1 MIACLCIAW
10 ICATVLAPCGIA
22 QPGTATIIGTVRDP
36 SGAAVPDAGVE
47 VENAARGIRRSLKT
61 DSEGAFSVL
70 ALVPATGYRVTITK
84 AGFSEYQ
91 VTGIEL
97 QVGAEINLGV
107 LHVAITPER
116 TRISVNEAINLTGPY
131 RTEVSQVVGNSQ
143 ILNLPINGRRVDT
156 YVLLTPAVVP
166 DGVAGLVSFRGVAGG
181 NAFLTDGNDTS
192 NQFFNENAGRTRI
205 STQISQDAVQEF
217 QVLSSG
223 YSAEYGRAAGG
234 IINTVTRSGSNIWS
248 GTAYLFYRDRSLN
261 ARDRYSSVNPPEK
274 RYQGGAGL
282 GGPLVKD
289 KLFFFLNGEI
299 HRRDFPLV
307 ASLSR
312 PPLFDAGGAFI
323 GTCDVSPQQCDAAK
337 QFLRRQFQVLER
349 KANSELAFGK
359 LDWTPSERHHVSAS
373 FNYLRW
379 LSPNG
384 FQTQAVLNNGEG
396 VGANGSSSVRTR
408 YARLAWTFVPDG
420 ARINDLRLGW
430 FKDRHSDNINPVL
443 VPPETGLVQIT
454 VEGQANLGISSDLPR
469 IDPSENR
476 FELADGFSLVGG
488 RHTWKFGAGLIRTQ
502 DFVKYL
508 RNRNGTYEYGD
519 FNSFALDFSGNTT
532 GARRWQTF
540 SQRFGNQIFDE
551 SIRDYDA
558 YAEDQLRLGPQVN
571 LKLGVRYEY
580 STLPQ
585 PSQANPEY
593 PDSARIPSAKTNLA
607 PRIGLSVGFNGF
619 RDVLRAGYGIFYA
632 RYHSGVMSTF
642 FQENGVYQQPVHLEK
657 RFLVDQTFG
666 PVFPRALPAFTGLP
680 PSDDP
685 AFSSAIDLTF
695 PSKDYR
701 NPYTHQADLTLEHS
715 FSPSLNV
722 SASYLWSRGLRLTTV
737 RDWNIGPPGAP
748 AYYSLQDAQGKVVG
762 TYSVPAYRLVNRI
775 NPRWR
780 RVNGVESGGRS
791 YYDALVV
798 QVRQRLY
805 KGLEGFVA
813 YTWSHAIDFNQGGGA
828 DNIFFGDGPRS
839 LWNGDYQ
846 ADKASSQLD
855 QRHRMVVSSTYEP
868 PLSQRTGKL
877 SRFLLTNWRLSQI
890 STFASAQPA
899 TPAILVSG
907 GAFPGAAFN
916 STLNGFGG
924 STRSPFDPPSSLDI
938 DQIVRTDAR
947 ITKILRF
954 ADRWQVHVNFEAFN
968 VFNHVSNT
976 SVNTV
981 SYEARNGVLRPLPH
995 LGEGVASQGYPDGT
1009 NARRAQ
1015 VSLRVIW

>member
-1 MIACLCIAW
+1 MIACLCISW
-10 ICATVLAPCGIA
+10 MCGTLLAPSGSA
-22 QPGTATIIGTVRDP
+22 QPGTATIVGTVRDP
-36 SGAAVPDAGVE
+36 SGAAVPDAAVE
-47 VENAARGIRRSLKT
+47 LENRARGIRRSLKT
-61 DSEGAFSVL
+61 DSEGAFSL
-70 ALVPATGYRVTITK
+70 LGLVPATGYRLTVTK
-84 AGFSEYQ
+84 AGFSEY
-91 VTGIEL
+91 VLESIKL
-97 QVGAEINLGV
+97 QVGEEVNFLV
-107 LHVAITPER
+107 PLTITPAR
-116 TRISVNEAINLTGPY
+116 ARVSVDESATITGQY

-217 QVLSSG
+217 QVLTSG
-223 YSAEYGRAAGG
+223 YSAEYGHASGG

-274 RYQGGAGL
+274 RYQGGASL
-282 GGPLVKD
+282 GGAIVKD
-289 KLFFFLNGEI
+289 RLFFFLNGEA

-307 ASLSR
+307 SSLSR

-323 GTCDVSPQQCDAAK
+323 GKCDATAQQCGAAL
-337 QFLRRQFQVLER
+337 QFLRRNFQVLER

-359 LDWTPSERHHVSAS
+359 LDWTPSERNQVSAS

-396 VGANGSSSVRTR
+396 VGANGNSSVRTR
-408 YARLAWTFVPDG
+408 YARLAWKFVPG
-420 ARINDLRLGW
+420 GTRINELRLGW
-430 FKDRHSDNINPVL
+430 LKDRHSDNINPL
-443 VPPETGLVQIT
+443 LAPPETGLVQIT
-454 VEGQANLGISSDLPR
+454 VEGQANLGVSAELPR

-476 FELADGFSLVGG
+476 FELADGYSMLSG
-488 RHTWKFGAGLIRTQ
+488 RHTWKFGAGVIRTQ

-508 RNRNGTYEYGD
+508 RNRNGSYEYGD
-519 FNSFALDFSGNTT
+519 FTSFALDFSGNTT
-532 GARRWQTF
+532 GARRWQTY

-551 SIRDYDA
+551 NIRDYDA
-558 YAEDQLRLGPQVN
+558 YAEDQLRLGPQVS
-571 LKLGVRYEY
+571 LKLGMRYEY
-580 STLPQ
+580 ATLPQ
-585 PSQANPEY
+585 PSPVNPEF
-593 PDSARIPSAKTNLA
+593 PDHARIPSVKTNLA
-607 PRIGLSVGFNGF
+607 PRIGLAAGFNGS
-619 RDVLRAGYGIFYA
+619 RDVIRAGYGIFYA
-632 RYHSGVMSTF
+632 RYHGGLMSTF
-642 FQENGVYQQPVHLEK
+642 FQENGGDQQPVHLEQ
-657 RFLVDQTFG
+657 RFLGDPTFG

-680 PSDDP
+680 SSADP

-701 NPYTHQADLTLEHS
+701 NPYTHQADLTLEHA
-715 FSPSLNV
+715 FSPSLSV
-722 SASYLWSRGLRLTTV
+722 SASYLWSQGLCLTTV
-737 RDWNIGPPGAP
+737 RDWNVGPPGAP
-748 AYYSLQDAQGKVVG
+748 AYYSVQDAQGNAVG
-762 TYSVPAYRLVNRI
+762 TYSVATYRLVNRI

-791 YYDALVV
+791 YYNALVL
-798 QVRQRLY
+798 QLRQRLY
-805 KGLEGFVA
+805 KGIEGFAA

-839 LWNGDYQ
+839 LWNGDYR

-855 QRHRMVVSSTYEP
+855 QRHRLVVSSTYEP
-868 PLSQRTGKL
+868 PLTGRTG
-877 SRFLLTNWRLSQI
+877 SVARFLLANWRLSQI

-899 TPAILVSG
+899 TPTILVSG
-907 GAFPGAAFN
+907 VPFPGAAFN

-938 DQIVRTDAR
+938 DRIARTDAR

-954 ADRWQVHVNFEAFN
+954 AGRRQVHVNFEAFN
-968 VFNHVSNT
+968 VFNRVSNT
-976 SVNTV
+976 SVNTAV
-981 SYEARNGVLRPLPH
+981 YEARNGVLRPLPH

-1015 VSLRVIW
+1015 VSLRAIW